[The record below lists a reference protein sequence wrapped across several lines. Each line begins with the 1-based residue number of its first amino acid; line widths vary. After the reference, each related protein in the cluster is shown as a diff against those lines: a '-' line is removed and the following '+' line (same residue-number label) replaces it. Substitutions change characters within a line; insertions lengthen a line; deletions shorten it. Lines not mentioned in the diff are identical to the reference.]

1 MAAENHRELSV
12 VHNSLDLVLT
22 GLGHLGARPPTSLFR
37 LLGGLWPVY
46 GGTVTKPPAS
56 DFTYIPQRPYLSLG
70 TLRDQIIYP
79 HDAAEMRA
87 RRSIPSMLTAVRGKY

>member
-1 MAAENHRELSV
+1 M
-12 VHNSLDLVLT
+12 
-22 GLGHLGARPPTSLFR
+22 
-37 LLGGLWPVY
+37 Y

-79 HDAAEMRA
+79 HTVSEMHG
-87 RRSIPSMLTAVRGKY
+87 RGKTDSDLLAILEIVQIANIVEREGGWDTQREWRDALSGA